1 MTSIRKALAEDF
13 EKVYPLFHG
22 FRAPRP
28 DKETFRQLFVRRW
41 DSREEHFGYILEE
54 AGRPVGFLG
63 ALHSTRVIKGRIE
76 KFCNMSCWI
85 VQEQHRSEGLSLL
98 FHLLQEKDTTFTN
111 FTGVKVAPILT
122 RFKFQPLD
130 ASARI
135 LLPFPTRIAFRE
147 PGRVLLGADRIAP
160 HLAEPDRRILE
171 DHRPFRYP
179 HALFLGKSSYSYL
192 VTSKIYLKG
201 LPVAKVHHLSHPDVF
216 CRLAPALLP
225 QFCLG
230 AGVIG
235 LLVGDHYLRDL
246 SVHTAA
252 VTFPHQ
258 LPYLVRSSS
267 VSLEEMDTL
276 YSELQVLNL

>member
-1 MTSIRKALAEDF
+1 MTSVRKALAEDF
-13 EKVYPLFHG
+13 EEVYPLFQG

-28 DKETFRQLFVRRW
+28 DKETFRQLFVKRW
-41 DSREEHFGYILEE
+41 DSRAEHFGYLLEE
-54 AGRPVGFLG
+54 KGQPVGFLG
-63 ALHSTRVIKGRIE
+63 ALHSSREIEGRIE

-98 FHLLQEKDTTFTN
+98 FQLLQEKDTTFTN

-122 RFKFQPLD
+122 RFKFRPLD
-130 ASARI
+130 TSAKI
-135 LLPFPTRIAFRE
+135 LLPFPTRIVFRE
-147 PGRVLLGADRIAP
+147 PGGVLLGADRIAP
-160 HLAEPDRRILE
+160 HLSGHDRRILE

-179 HALFLGKSSYSYL
+179 HALFLGKSSYAYL
-192 VTSKIYLKG
+192 VISKMRLKG
-201 LPVAKVHHLSHPDVF
+201 LPVAKIHHLSHPDVF

-225 QFCLG
+225 QFCLK
-230 AGVIG
+230 AGVVG
-235 LLVGDHYLRDL
+235 LLVGDHYLRGL
-246 SVHTAA
+246 TVQTAA
-252 VTFPHQ
+252 VTFPHT